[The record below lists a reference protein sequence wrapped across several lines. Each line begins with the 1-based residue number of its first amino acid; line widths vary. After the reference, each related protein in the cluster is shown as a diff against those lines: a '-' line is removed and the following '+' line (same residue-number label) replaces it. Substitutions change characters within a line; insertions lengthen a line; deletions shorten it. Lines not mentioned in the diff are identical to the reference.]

1 MGPPRVKF
9 LVEEGADMEAVD
21 QEGNTARLH
30 ALENRYMEVVSL
42 FLDIDLANDRCKIG
56 SVLLSAVEDDDPEL
70 VSLLINK
77 DIDPN
82 SSCKTGIGRGD
93 CTVLTWAAKK
103 GYTELVQHLIHY
115 GADVNLQDNE
125 RWTPLARAAQY
136 GHDAV
141 VKLLI
146 EHNAYIDFP
155 NDNFTPLQIAAANA
169 NQSTVKLLVQH
180 GACVAHLDLTP
191 DSLLKRSSLGYYEM
205 KHLSSRGSTIEM
217 RDSEGRTPLIYA
229 AEKGDVARVRFLVM
243 HGAVVNAKAAS
254 GRTALLQAA
263 ARGHYA
269 VVKILLKFGAD
280 QTVRDDDGA
289 DAVAL
294 AGGAQSKSMGSVF
307 SEGFICNVVYP
318 SAFF

>member
-21 QEGNTARLH
+21 QEGNTVRLH
-30 ALENRYMEVVSL
+30 ALENRHMEVVSL

-56 SVLLSAVEDDDPEL
+56 SVLLSAIEDDDPEL

-77 DIDPN
+77 NIDPN
-82 SSCKTGIGRGD
+82 SSCKTGIGRND

-103 GYTELVQHLIHY
+103 RYTELVQHLIHY

-136 GHDAV
+136 GHDVV

-155 NDNFTPLQIAAANA
+155 NDNFTPLQIAAANGK
-169 NQSTVKLLVQH
+169 QSTVKLLVQH
-180 GACVAHLDLTP
+180 GACVAHLGLTP

-294 AGGAQSKSMGSVF
+294 AVNEGH
-307 SEGFICNVVYP
+307 SEIRQLLQKRL
-318 SAFF
+318 SL